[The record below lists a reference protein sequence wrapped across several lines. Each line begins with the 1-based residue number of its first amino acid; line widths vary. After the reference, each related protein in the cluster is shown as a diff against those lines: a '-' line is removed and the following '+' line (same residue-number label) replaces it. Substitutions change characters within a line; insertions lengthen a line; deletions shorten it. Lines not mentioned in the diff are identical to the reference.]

1 MIDCKLKNPL
11 FILSKIFLLSSLL
24 LLFSIYSYAQVR
36 PTLGGSARL
45 MNSAMA
51 QMEKGDF
58 ERANTYFR
66 QIVESNLPIPPEM
79 PYYFAETLYELGQ
92 YDNSSVFLEKYLEI
106 NGHQGDNYE
115 AALALQAKLKAPMQ
129 AIAACRFCNPS
140 GYRYAACPTCDGK
153 RQLEQACSFC
163 KGRGLVGC
171 NQCMGRGL
179 TTKRNIFN
187 IVEYHEC
194 SKCGGD
200 GRLGCPRC
208 DGYLREFSDCRTC
221 SGQGR
226 LLSEEICN
234 HQPEP
239 RNISQKFERL
249 KEMAGH

>member
-1 MIDCKLKNPL
+1 MIESMFPPL
-11 FILSKIFLLSSLL
+11 YKTIIRFFFFSCIFLLAGHSA
-24 LLFSIYSYAQVR
+24 YSQVR
-36 PTLGGSARL
+36 PILGGSSRL
-45 MNSAMA
+45 MNNALSE
-51 QMEKGDF
+51 MEKGNF
-58 ERANTYFR
+58 ENANSYFR

-79 PYYFAETLYELGQ
+79 PYFFAETLFELGQ
-92 YDNSSVFLEKYLEI
+92 FDNCAVFLEKYLEI

-115 AALALQAKLKAPMQ
+115 AAIALQSKLKVPME
-129 AIAACRFCNPS
+129 AIADCRFCNAS
-140 GYRYAACPTCDGK
+140 GYRYAICPTCDGK

-163 KGRGLVGC
+163 KGKGLVGC

-194 SKCGGD
+194 NKCGGD

-208 DGYLREFSDCRTC
+208 DGFLKEFSDCRTC

-226 LLSEEICN
+226 LLTEEICN

-249 KEMAGH
+249 REMAGH